1 MNSILVALSGGV
13 DSGVC
18 ALMLK
23 NKGYRVGG
31 IYMIMSKQHE
41 NGIEKAEKAAK
52 QLGIPLY
59 TVDARKEFGETI
71 ISYFINEYAEGRTPN
86 PCVRCNPAIKFRQLL
101 ACADQNGYQYIATGH
116 YARTQDG
123 LIRKA
128 VCEKRDQSY
137 MLYRLEDDAVN
148 RLLMPLGDVHDKG
161 EVRKIAKENGLD
173 CHDAPDSSENCFLPD
188 ADYAAFLREKLGI
201 LPGDLVSPD
210 GHVCGRH
217 EGIYNFTIGQR
228 KGVGAFG
235 KPVFVKRIEHE
246 TRRVFLAWG
255 GDEYSDTAVL
265 SDCIWHR
272 IPEGEKVYGV
282 KIRSAA
288 RAVGAKIEG
297 DRVLFEQPARAV
309 APGQSAVVYEGELVI
324 GGGVILK

>member
-1 MNSILVALSGGV
+1 MNSVLVALSGGV

-18 ALMLK
+18 ALLLK
-23 NKGYRVGG
+23 NTGYKVGG
-31 IYMIMSKQHE
+31 VYMIMSKQHE
-41 NGIEKAEKAAK
+41 QGIEKAEKAAK
-52 QLGIPLY
+52 QLGIPLFC
-59 TVDARKEFGETI
+59 VDARKEFEESI
-71 ISYFINEYAEGRTPN
+71 IAYFINEYANGRTPN
-86 PCVRCNPAIKFRQLL
+86 PCVLCNPTIKFKHLI
-101 ACADQNGYQYIATGH
+101 ACADQNGYDYIATGH

-137 MLYRLEDDAVN
+137 MLYRLKEDVVN
-148 RLLMPLGDVHDKG
+148 RLLMPLGEFENKD
-161 EVRKIAKENGLD
+161 EVRKIALENGLD

-188 ADYAAFLREKLGI
+188 ADYAAFLREKLGE
-201 LPGDLVSPD
+201 LPGELISPD
-210 GHVCGRH
+210 GKVCGTH

-235 KPVFVKRIEHE
+235 KPVFVKKIDPE

-255 GDEYSDTAVL
+255 GEEFFESAVL
-265 SDCIWHR
+265 SDCSWQVS
-272 IPEGEKVYGV
+272 PKSEKTYGV

-288 RAVGAKIEG
+288 KPAAARIEG
-297 DRVLFEQPARAV
+297 DMVFFEQPARAV

-324 GGGVILK
+324 GGGIIMK